1 MRGALW
7 LMSKL
12 NTIVGKVNCAIGQ
25 GVDVVSKAQKP
36 VAENFDT
43 GKNAEFADVLPCT
56 VALIGHHAANPF
68 ALIDASCFLSC
79 NFPAAARTLSH
90 VRY

>member
-1 MRGALW
+1 LW
-7 LMSKL
+7 LMSNL
-12 NTIVGKVNCAIGQ
+12 NTIVGKVNWAIGQ

-36 VAENFDT
+36 LTENSDT
-43 GKNAEFADVLPCT
+43 GKNAEFADVLPCR
-56 VALIGHHAANPF
+56 VVLAGHRAANQF
-68 ALIDASCFLSC
+68 SLIDASRFLSC